1 MNRIE
6 KRALHEKCG
15 AKRKQNVLR
24 IRAYL
29 LLNGHTEASIAAQQG
44 VSPQAVCN
52 VITGRKHT
60 PSVLDALAAAGVPL
74 KYLADPR
81 QEARHEK

>member
-1 MNRIE
+1 MNRTE

-24 IRAYL
+24 IRAFL
-29 LLNGHTEASIAAQQG
+29 LLNGHTEASFAAQEDIT
-44 VSPQAVCN
+44 PQAVSN
-52 VITGRKHT
+52 VINGRKHT

-81 QEARHEK
+81 QEVSNAK